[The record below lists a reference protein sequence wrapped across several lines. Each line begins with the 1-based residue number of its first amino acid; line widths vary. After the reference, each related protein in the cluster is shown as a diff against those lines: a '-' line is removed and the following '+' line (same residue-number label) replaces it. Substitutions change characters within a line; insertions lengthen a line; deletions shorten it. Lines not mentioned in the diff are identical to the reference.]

1 MKLLRQI
8 HAIIKAKVCAMKYKS
23 MQLRFD
29 HAVFYST
36 ISVYLNSKTNKKR
49 FFFFFCLP
57 CYGKNNIL

>member
-23 MQLRFD
+23 MQLCFD

-49 FFFFFCLP
+49 IFFFCLP